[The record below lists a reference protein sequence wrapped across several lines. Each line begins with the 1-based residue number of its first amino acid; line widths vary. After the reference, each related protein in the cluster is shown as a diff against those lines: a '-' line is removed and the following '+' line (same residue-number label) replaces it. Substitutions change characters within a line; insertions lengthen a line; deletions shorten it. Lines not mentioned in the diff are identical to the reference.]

1 MIIAVSSRSDAG
13 LDSFVDPRFGRCAFY
28 TIIEVDAGTIINVQS
43 HPNTVTTSFFVA
55 GVQAIKMIVNIGV
68 NTVIT
73 GKLGP
78 KSFYGLRDAEI
89 PAYSATPGILVSQ
102 ALEMFLQKKL
112 SLITKFG
119 APHMGKRVT

>member
-1 MIIAVSSRSDAG
+1 MKIAVSSRSDAG

-28 TIIEVDAGTIINVQS
+28 TIIEVDAGKITNVHS
-43 HPNTVTTSFFVA
+43 LPNTATTKFFVA
-55 GVQAIKMIVNIGV
+55 GVQAIKMLVNIDV

-73 GKLGP
+73 GNLGP

-89 PAYSATPGILVSQ
+89 PVYSATPDILISQ

-112 SLITKFG
+112 SLITQFG